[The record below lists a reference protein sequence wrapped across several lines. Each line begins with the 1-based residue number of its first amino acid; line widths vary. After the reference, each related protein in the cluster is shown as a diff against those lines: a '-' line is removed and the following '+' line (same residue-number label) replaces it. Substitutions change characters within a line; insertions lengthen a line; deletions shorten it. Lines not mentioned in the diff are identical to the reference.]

1 MSIHDTLLAAHE
13 KPRWDGTMNEAGMDI
28 VKTFEGWSS
37 SVYQCSAG
45 RWTVGWGSTW
55 DHRGNPITSEQSD
68 ITEEYGTTLLRREVS
83 HVEKAIRRLISAE
96 LTENMFS
103 ALCSFTYNVGTGNL
117 QRSTLRMKLNRGQY
131 EDAADEFPKWRRAGG
146 RVLRGLVR
154 RRKREKELF
163 LT

>member
-1 MSIHDTLLAAHE
+1 MSIHDVLLAAHK
-13 KPRWDGTMNEAGMDI
+13 KPEWDGTMNEAGMDI
-28 VKTFEGWSS
+28 IKTFEGWSS

-45 RWTVGWGSTW
+45 RWTIGWGSTW
-55 DHRGNPITSEQSD
+55 DHKGNPITSKQSD
-68 ITEEYGTTLLRREVS
+68 IDKEYGTVLLRREVS
-83 HVEKAIRRLISAE
+83 HVEKAIRRLITAE

-103 ALCSFTYNVGTGNL
+103 ALGSFAYNVGTGNL

-146 RVLRGLVR
+146 QVLRGLIR
-154 RRKREKELF
+154 RRKKEKELF